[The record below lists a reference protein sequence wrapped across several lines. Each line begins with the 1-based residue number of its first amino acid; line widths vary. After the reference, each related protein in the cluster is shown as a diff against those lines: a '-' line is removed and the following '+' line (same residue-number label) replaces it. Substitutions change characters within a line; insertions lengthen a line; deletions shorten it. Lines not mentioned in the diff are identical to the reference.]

1 MLPVKFFMTDN
12 RFHVG
17 RLLPGR
23 GPEPEQGTSSHGQ
36 GQRGRAAARPLIWM
50 LIVAAVL
57 AAVWWYPSWRVWI
70 TPDADPSAGPGSGRF
85 PGGAGAAWR
94 MGGGRPQPV
103 SVGEVRQ
110 LDIRQTVSAIGTL
123 TALNTAV
130 VRAKVDGELKA
141 LRFTEGQMVTAG
153 AVLADVDARAYEAQ
167 LAQAKGQL
175 ERDAAQLRNAQLD
188 LKRYR
193 DLLSQ
198 DAIARQQVDT
208 QEALVRQLQG
218 TVQADQAQVDNA
230 ALQLSYTQ
238 VTAPISGRL
247 GLKQV
252 ELGSLVRAGDAAGLV
267 TITQTQPMAVLFAV
281 PESYVPLIQ
290 RKLRAGQSLAVQA
303 WDRELK
309 EKLAEGQVTT
319 TDNAIDLNTGTL
331 KLKALLDTRDGALF
345 PNQFANIR
353 LQLDTLKD
361 QLAVPVTAVQRGSVG
376 TFVVVAQA
384 DGTAQIRV
392 VELGAVDGE
401 WQAVKGTLQ
410 AGERVVTD
418 GADRLRDG
426 SRVEVRN
433 TVTPPLP
440 SQNAMLGGS
449 QVARPEVAKLK
460 ANKPGAASSPAG
472 VRDAAPS
479 ASPVPGSASP
489 GAAVSNG
496 PGLGAG
502 PGSGGSGGQGG
513 PGAGGGRPPWMDRLP
528 PEVAEKVKNMSPE
541 ERRAFFQKMR
551 EQRGGG
557 GQ

>member
-1 MLPVKFFMTDN
+1 
-12 RFHVG
+12 
-17 RLLPGR
+17 
-23 GPEPEQGTSSHGQ
+23 
-36 GQRGRAAARPLIWM
+36 M
-50 LIVAAVL
+50 LIVAAVV
-57 AAVWWYPSWRVWI
+57 AAAWWYPAWRVWI
-70 TPDADPSAGPGSGRF
+70 TPEADPAAGPGPGRF
-85 PGGAGAAWR
+85 PGGAAAAWR

-103 SVGEVRQ
+103 SVGVVQ
-110 LDIRQTVSAIGTL
+110 QIDIRQSVSAIGTL

-153 AVLADVDARAYEAQ
+153 AVLAEIDPRIYEAQ

-175 ERDAAQLRNAQLD
+175 DRDTAQLRNAQVD

-218 TVQADQAQVDNA
+218 TVQADQALVDSA
-230 ALQLSYTQ
+230 ALQVSYTQ

-281 PESYVPLIQ
+281 PEAHVPLIQ

-331 KLKALLDTRDGALF
+331 KLKALLDNRDGALF

-353 LQLDTLKD
+353 LQLDTRKG
-361 QLAVPVTAVQRGSVG
+361 QTAVPVTAVQRGSVG
-376 TFVVVAQA
+376 TFVVVVQA
-384 DGTAQIRV
+384 DGTAQIRT
-392 VELGAVDGE
+392 VELGSVDGE
-401 WQAVKGTLQ
+401 WQAVTGTLQ
-410 AGERVVTD
+410 VGERVVTD

-433 TVTPPLP
+433 TVMPPLP
-440 SQNAMLGGS
+440 SQNPMIGSVPGGKP
-449 QVARPEVAKLK
+449 QGEKAQPPQAARA
-460 ANKPGAASSPAG
+460 PATPDG
-472 VRDAAPS
+472 GAPS
-479 ASPVPGSASP
+479 K
-489 GAAVSNG
+489 
-496 PGLGAG
+496 
-502 PGSGGSGGQGG
+502 GGSGGNGAGASGSGVSGPGGTG
-513 PGAGGGRPPWMDRLP
+513 PGASGGRPPWMDRLP
-528 PEVAEKVKNMSPE
+528 PEVVEKVKNMSPE

-551 EQRGGG
+551 EQRSGG